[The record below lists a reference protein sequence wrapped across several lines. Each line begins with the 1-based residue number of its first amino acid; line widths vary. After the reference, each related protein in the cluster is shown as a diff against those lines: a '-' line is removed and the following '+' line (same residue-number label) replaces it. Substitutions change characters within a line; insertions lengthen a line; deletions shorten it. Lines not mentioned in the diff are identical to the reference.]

1 MAETRDTLLL
11 SGALVLGVVLSLL
24 APLIGLP
31 LAAVGAAGLTNRG
44 RVLGAVVGSA
54 VGIAIVG
61 MIDTGSV
68 IFVAPAVI
76 AVMLAVVLLPR
87 WEAQWVGAMLTIV
100 LTVAGAASE
109 YVILMAQGQ
118 SLASQLSTQINQAIA
133 ADSQLAGMSASSQ
146 SMKQAATLTLQLI
159 PTWFF
164 VSGLVMAVAVI
175 VALAWAA
182 KRSGRTVKVTK
193 LSQLDLTPHVLW
205 PFVAGLFAL
214 AASHASIA
222 NAQTLGVVGLNLVWC
237 SAAVFTLQG
246 LGVSA
251 GVLDRTGVGL
261 GVRILAWAA
270 LAVLDVFTVW
280 TFLPFVGLLDF
291 WINFRRLPR
300 DGATPESP
308 TTAMSDRL

>member
-1 MAETRDTLLL
+1 MSETRDTLLL

-24 APLIGLP
+24 VPLVGLP
-31 LAAVGAAGLTNRG
+31 LAAMGAAGLTYRG
-44 RVLGAVVGSA
+44 RVLGAAIGAA
-54 VGIAIVG
+54 VGIAAVG
-61 MIDTGSV
+61 MIDTSSV

-76 AVMLAVVLLPR
+76 AVMLAVVLLSR
-87 WEAQWVGAMLTIV
+87 VEAQWVGAMLTTV
-100 LTVAGAASE
+100 LAMAGAGSE

-118 SLASQLSTQINQAIA
+118 SLATQLSTQVNQAIA
-133 ADSQLAGMSASSQ
+133 ADSQLAGASASSQ
-146 SMKQAATLTLQLI
+146 SMREAANLTLQLI
-159 PTWFF
+159 PAWFF

-182 KRSGRTVKVTK
+182 KRSSRTVRVPK

-222 NAQTLGVVGLNLVWC
+222 NAQAWGVVGLNLVC
-237 SAAVFTLQG
+237 CAAAVFTLQG
-246 LGVSA
+246 VGVSA
-251 GVLDRTGVGL
+251 GVLDRTSVGL
-261 GVRILAWAA
+261 GGRILAWAA

-291 WINFRRLPR
+291 WINFRHLPR
-300 DGATPESP
+300 DGATPQTP